1 MGTPHVGRDMYSQ
14 TDLTI
19 FFVGAV
25 WARRAR
31 RTSSIVGDAGAFPL
45 EDELGGGL
53 LAMLLQTSWG
63 QVWREAHPQYLR
75 SDGVSR

>member
-1 MGTPHVGRDMYSQ
+1 MGTPHVGGDVYSR

-45 EDELGGGL
+45 EDELGGGVVGRVAADL
-53 LAMLLQTSWG
+53 LGAGLVRGTSSIF
-63 QVWREAHPQYLR
+63 AF
-75 SDGVSR
+75 